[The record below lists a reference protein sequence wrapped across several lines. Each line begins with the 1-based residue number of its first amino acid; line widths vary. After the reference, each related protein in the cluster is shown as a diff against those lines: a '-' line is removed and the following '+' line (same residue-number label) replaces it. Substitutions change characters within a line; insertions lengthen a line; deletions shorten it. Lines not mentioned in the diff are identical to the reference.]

1 MPPTI
6 ATNVQQGQAPS
17 KGSGAPQSAKP
28 QTLDA
33 AGIKA
38 AFAQVSSS
46 AAGLTSADAEAR
58 LAQYGPNLIRAHEES
73 RWHKLLGYFWGPI
86 PWMIEAAAL
95 ISLARKDWPDF
106 FVVTGLLLYNAAV
119 GFWQDNKA
127 ASALAALK
135 KGLALKARVLR
146 GGAWS
151 SIDAGDLVP
160 GDVVSVSGGEIL
172 PADLLLTEGK
182 YLSVD
187 QAALTGE
194 SLPVSKRVG
203 DSAYSGSIAK
213 QGAMTGLVT
222 GTGNNTFFGRT
233 AKLVASA
240 GAKSHAEQA
249 VLRIGDFLI
258 LLAAALALVLVATQV
273 HRDIDLGGSWSWTK
287 AGLIAQFVLV
297 LLVAS
302 VPVAMPAVMSVTM
315 ALGAL
320 ALSKQK
326 AIVSRLSADRRTRRR
341 RHIVQRQDRHADAE
355 PAHIAG
361 VPAKNERPDDVPDPI
376 RPDAMA
382 PRLQVGG
389 ATFKPRPLVRPRAG
403 NGIGEGGEGQHEASL
418 RLIETQGHAE
428 KIRIGFHIGRR
439 AKREQNL
446 DRARRAARQ
455 GANHVEGQGCG
466 QCVDLLMGDGG
477 AVVNPIAKNH
487 GVTVAMKIDRRAA
500 RITALEFDEAR

>member
-1 MPPTI
+1 
-6 ATNVQQGQAPS
+6 
-17 KGSGAPQSAKP
+17 
-28 QTLDA
+28 
-33 AGIKA
+33 
-38 AFAQVSSS
+38 
-46 AAGLTSADAEAR
+46 
-58 LAQYGPNLIRAHEES
+58 
-73 RWHKLLGYFWGPI
+73 
-86 PWMIEAAAL
+86 MIEAAAL

-146 GGAWS
+146 DGAWA

-194 SLPVSKRVG
+194 SLPVSKKVG

-326 AIVSRLSADRRTRRR
+326 AIVSRLSAIEELAGVDVLCSDKTGTLTLNQLTLQAPLPSAGVTAEEWCSAPRWRARGKARTPSTRR
-341 RHIVQRQDRHADAE
+341 
-355 PAHIAG
+355 
-361 VPAKNERPDDVPDPI
+361 
-376 RPDAMA
+376 
-382 PRLQVGG
+382 
-389 ATFKPRPLVRPRAG
+389 
-403 NGIGEGGEGQHEASL
+403 
-418 RLIETQGHAE
+418 
-428 KIRIGFHIGRR
+428 
-439 AKREQNL
+439 
-446 DRARRAARQ
+446 
-455 GANHVEGQGCG
+455 
-466 QCVDLLMGDGG
+466 
-477 AVVNPIAKNH
+477 
-487 GVTVAMKIDRRAA
+487 
-500 RITALEFDEAR
+500 